1 MDVALAQACAQ
12 ERPQCRCVL
21 EVCDQSLA
29 ETFKVLIRLVD
40 GATLTCV
47 ARHARDDVGELL
59 HHRACQHVRHALVL
73 VAYLAPDLHSWD
85 PPRLSDPPVVGVIN
99 CTSKNFRDLIVL
111 QDAVQFGTCGCLLCR
126 MLKNSIVKDPHLHSV
141 CLSEVLEVDGLV
153 RLLQRRCIF
162 EPQLGVV
169 AEI

>member
-1 MDVALAQACAQ
+1 MDVSLA
-12 ERPQCRCVL
+12 ERPKCRCVP

-40 GATLTCV
+40 STTLMCV
-47 ARHARDDVGELL
+47 ASNVRDDVGELF

-73 VAYLAPDLHSWD
+73 VAYFAPDLHGWD
-85 PPRLSDPPVVGVIN
+85 SPRLGNSLVVGLVT
-99 CTSKNFRDLIVL
+99 CASKNLRDLLVVL
-111 QDAVQFGTCGCLLCR
+111 QDDVQFGTCDRLLCR
-126 MLKNSIVKDPHLHSV
+126 MLKNSIVKDPHRHSV
-141 CLSEVLEVDGLV
+141 CLSEVLEVLGLV

-162 EPQLGVV
+162 EPQLGMV